1 MAGVRYLCRMTDLQ
15 QRFTQIK
22 TLIFD
27 VDGVLTNGDVHL
39 LESGEQFRTFD
50 IKDSYAL
57 GAAVKA
63 GFRVGIVSSANAE
76 GARKW
81 FGVLGVL
88 DLFMGGP
95 PDQKLNAYMGYVSR
109 DNLDE
114 SEILYMGDDVIDC
127 PILTRPD
134 LLPTCPADAVDE
146 VQAICQYISPKPG
159 GRGAVR
165 DVIEQ
170 VLKAQGKWN

>member
-1 MAGVRYLCRMTDLQ
+1 MTDLHQ
-15 QRFTQIK
+15 HFARIK
-22 TLIFD
+22 TLLFD

-39 LESGEQFRTFD
+39 LASGEQFRTFD

-63 GFRVGIVSSANAE
+63 GLRVGIVSAANAE
-76 GARKW
+76 GVQKW
-81 FGVLGVL
+81 FGVLGVR

-95 PDQKLNAYMGYVSR
+95 PDQKINAYLDYVSR
-109 DNLDE
+109 DNLNEAD
-114 SEILYMGDDVIDC
+114 ILYMGDDLIDC
-127 PILTRPD
+127 PILTRPG
-134 LLPTCPADAVDE
+134 LLATCPADAVAE
-146 VQAICQYISPKPG
+146 VRAICAYVSPRPG

-170 VLKAQGKWN
+170 VLTSQGKWG